1 MKTLKF
7 ENAVITEQE
16 GQLVVTEDIEGSQVS
31 RNLNKELS
39 IYFGVPN
46 LNLKLTKTPKPAAEK
61 KPVAKYVCPGCGKKV
76 TSKDNDLEIRCI
88 TCNEEFVQPE

>member
-16 GQLVVTEDIEGSQVS
+16 GQLVVTEDVEGNQVS
-31 RNLNKELS
+31 RNLTKELS

-46 LNLKLTKTPKPAAEK
+46 LNLKLTKTPKPTER
-61 KPVAKYVCPGCGKKV
+61 KPQAKYICPGCGKKV
-76 TSKDNDLEIRCI
+76 TSKDDDLVIQCL